1 MKHEVKVYRLTLP
14 KEVRDLANIPRDG
27 FVDISYDEN
36 LKGIVIRNLE
46 NLELYNND
54 ATKDNNVTEGASK
67 KPIDKELDT
76 HKKDIQNVP
85 DKLEDNIEIKPTNA
99 PVKKSQS
106 TRNKIVANF
115 EDAPNLYKAYFSECG
130 LVVRTKT
137 RYVNSF
143 CEKCKGQLA
152 REWEDKA
159 EVKCRYL
166 DAYNDIS
173 SKSDKTGNKIAVIND
188 DIVENQNKDISSK
201 SVDIE
206 SIKTQR
212 RNDIEQITKSISKA
226 KKIISDKIESLNK
239 DTNSQ
244 IRNKRYSNDHTI
256 LKPVSL
262 DKDSIRSCDNCGEYQ
277 SKGFM
282 VDDRFLCKECTKK
295 DFKEYLKRRGI

>member
-1 MKHEVKVYRLTLP
+1 MKHEVKAFRLTLP
-14 KEVRDLANIPRDG
+14 KEVRGLADIPKDG

-46 NLELYNND
+46 NLEAYNSE
-54 ATKDNNVTEGASK
+54 AEKSSK
-67 KPIDKELDT
+67 VVKNISSEPINKELDI
-76 HKKDIQNVP
+76 HKKEIPNVP
-85 DKLEDNIEIKPTNA
+85 DKVKDNIEIKPTKA
-99 PVKKSQS
+99 PVKRSQS
-106 TRNKIVANF
+106 AKNKIVANF

-166 DAYNDIS
+166 DTYNDIS
-173 SKSDKTGNKIAVIND
+173 SKSDNKTEVNKE
-188 DIVENQNKDISSK
+188 DITENQNKDTSSK
-201 SVDIE
+201 SIDIE
-206 SIKTQR
+206 SMKVQR

-244 IRNKRYSNDHTI
+244 AKDKRYSNDHTV
-256 LKPVSL
+256 LKPIKL

-282 VDDRFLCKECTKK
+282 IDDRFLCKECTKK